1 MTKPQVPM
9 NLNIFIFGSRN
20 KKVQRWFQRLADRLS
35 QGECRYGP
43 GSAHQKYHTRL
54 KLEMRAYNKT
64 GNEEHLLNIANY
76 CFLEAN
82 FPEHK
87 KHHYDPYVDSATR
100 GLVNKK

>member
-1 MTKPQVPM
+1 MITEFLM
-9 NLNIFIFGSRN
+9 IFVIGSHN
-20 KKVQRWFQRLADRLS
+20 KKVGRWFQRCANRLS

-43 GSAHQKYHTRL
+43 GDPRQRYMTRM
-54 KLEMRAYNKT
+54 KLEVRAYSKT

-87 KHHYDPYVDSATR
+87 KHHFDAYVDSVTR
-100 GLVNKK
+100 GKI